1 MTNNIDKVLRQ
12 KNKTVTW
19 LANKVGTPKLRAFY
33 AYCENSRQPPAIT
46 LFRIAKAL
54 DVSMEELIR
63 V

>member
-54 DVSMEELIR
+54 EVRMEELIR
-63 V
+63 E